1 MKAILKYEDKA
12 GKVAV
17 QNIPEPDPNPG
28 EVKVNIKAAGLCYSD
43 VAIINNR
50 YVGRRPVPIPIVLG
64 HEGAGIVAALGEGVS
79 NLRLGDHVAIEPL
92 RGCGVCHDCR
102 SGNENMCGDW
112 HHIGITCDGTFA
124 DYVCVSEKKVHKLPE
139 GVSFTDAACL
149 EPIGLTVRTLE
160 TVKPMVG
167 ETVAIIG
174 PGSLGFFHLQAFKAA
189 GAGKIIIIGRGH
201 HHERF
206 QIAAQLGADHTVY
219 GTAEDIVRQ
228 VMETTGGKGVDIAVE
243 TANTPE
249 ATSLA
254 IEIAGNRGRIALFG
268 LYPEAKISPL
278 KILRKGITLF
288 GDVSQLDRHF
298 MRAIKWVES
307 GKVLAAPLVKRP
319 YTLEECKEA
328 LESSR
333 SKITVKVLFEN

>member
-1 MKAILKYEDKA
+1 
-12 GKVAV
+12 
-17 QNIPEPDPNPG
+17 
-28 EVKVNIKAAGLCYSD
+28 
-43 VAIINNR
+43 
-50 YVGRRPVPIPIVLG
+50 
-64 HEGAGIVAALGEGVS
+64 
-79 NLRLGDHVAIEPL
+79 
-92 RGCGVCHDCR
+92 
-102 SGNENMCGDW
+102 
-112 HHIGITCDGTFA
+112 
-124 DYVCVSEKKVHKLPE
+124 
-139 GVSFTDAACL
+139 
-149 EPIGLTVRTLE
+149 
-160 TVKPMVG
+160 MVG

-189 GAGKIIIIGRGH
+189 GAGKVIIIGRGH

-206 QIAAQLGADHTVY
+206 QMAARLGADHTVY

-228 VMETTGGKGVDIAVE
+228 VMEITGGKGVDIAVE

-319 YTLEECKEA
+319 YTIEECKEA

-333 SKITVKVLFEN
+333 SKVTVKVLFEN